1 MLECLID
8 LKISKAKPT
17 SKPYKL
23 TDGGSLCVIVTPQ
36 ARSGDGRIWK
46 IDAQTE
52 GDTAWSWPTELASS

>member
-52 GDTAWSWPTELASS
+52 GDTP